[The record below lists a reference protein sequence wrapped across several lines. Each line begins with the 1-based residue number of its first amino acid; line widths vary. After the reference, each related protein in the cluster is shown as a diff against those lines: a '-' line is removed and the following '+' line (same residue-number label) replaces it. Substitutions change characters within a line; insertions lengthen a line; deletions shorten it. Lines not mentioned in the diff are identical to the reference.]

1 MGVALEKIK
10 GWKMKKKANR
20 GMELYNQGDL
30 WDHRIIRINAR
41 KDPQIYL
48 VQLSHFQLNK
58 LNNLGD
64 F

>member
-1 MGVALEKIK
+1 
-10 GWKMKKKANR
+10 
-20 GMELYNQGDL
+20 MELYNQGDL